1 MFGKFQAQNRNNVG
15 CITTIHLA
23 HSFDNKKKKK
33 FKYKIKNKKHKMP
46 KEDSLVPR
54 LKMATTI
61 HKENQLHFLTA

>member
-1 MFGKFQAQNRNNVG
+1 MFGKCQAQNKNNVG

-23 HSFDNKKKKK
+23 HSFDNKKEE
-33 FKYKIKNKKHKMP
+33 IQIQNKNKTKQNKTP

-61 HKENQLHFLTA
+61 HKENQLHF